1 MNRRLRILA
10 TAAFLCIGLFL
21 LLRKEPKPAM
31 GYFCVTYVDAYG
43 GETPCIPQQMAIPG
57 TFNPQDSAPKGAVA
71 FSIYVTQ

>member
-1 MNRRLRILA
+1 
-10 TAAFLCIGLFL
+10 
-21 LLRKEPKPAM
+21 M

-71 FSIYVTQ
+71 FSIYYRPLVLAHGSSRTFKTMF